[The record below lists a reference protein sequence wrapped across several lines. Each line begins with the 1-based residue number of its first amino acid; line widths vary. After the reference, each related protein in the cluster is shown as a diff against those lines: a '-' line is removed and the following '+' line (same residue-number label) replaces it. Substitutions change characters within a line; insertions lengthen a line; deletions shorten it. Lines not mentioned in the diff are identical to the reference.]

1 MKNQLSLAPGSDIY
15 WPEAIRP
22 VVKSQ
27 TEIYFVFITWI
38 IWLISCFISM
48 IYYWKIVESGVKHN
62 NPNPNPY
69 HFGQ

>member
-1 MKNQLSLAPGSDIY
+1 MKATIKTYRLRAQTSEVTDSNFKKKSIIVMKNQLSLAPGSDIY

-38 IWLISCFISM
+38 I
-48 IYYWKIVESGVKHN
+48 
-62 NPNPNPY
+62 
-69 HFGQ
+69 

>member
-38 IWLISCFISM
+38 I
-48 IYYWKIVESGVKHN
+48 
-62 NPNPNPY
+62 
-69 HFGQ
+69 